1 MNLAWDCLSSV
12 HPGHSHRPRY
22 PPDSRPA
29 LAWRL
34 SSLSFRQSVKTSQ
47 LSASAPLSTPP
58 GTRPWLSLA
67 ERGPST
73 VTGTSSSSLSSLTSL
88 ASVSTGCKGVSSK
101 CFGENY
107 IYIVCQSV
115 KYYLCQN
122 QIQNIKKNLH
132 SIFRRIVKTLQ
143 PETIQNIE
151 EKLSR
156 SALKLL
162 WSKKAKKTK

>member
-1 MNLAWDCLSSV
+1 MPAFLYCCLRWYQSV
-12 HPGHSHRPRY
+12 QSLLNVKSPNQPAQPGIRPR
-22 PPDSRPA
+22 
-29 LAWRL
+29 
-34 SSLSFRQSVKTSQ
+34 